1 MDLEIN
7 LCIAKSA
14 ARAAGN
20 FLLENKNKN
29 KKIFS
34 EQGRDIKLEI
44 DRLTEEKITKELK
57 KTGIPIL
64 GEEFGG
70 GSVSDNSYLWVI
82 DPLDGTS
89 NYFRELD
96 QSCVS
101 IALLNGTEGLI
112 GVIYN
117 FNTDEMFESAKGMGA
132 FLNEKEIKVSNVTK
146 REKGYLTTGFPSSKE
161 MEVKEEFISLLKEF
175 KKVRMFGSAALSCAY
190 IASGKCDFYTEKGV
204 YIWDFAAGISLIE
217 EAGGLVNFEE
227 ISEGRYSVIFS
238 NGKI

>member
-1 MDLEIN
+1 MDLELN

-101 IALLNGTEGLI
+101 IALLNGTE
-112 GVIYN
+112 
-117 FNTDEMFESAKGMGA
+117 A
-132 FLNEKEIKVSNVTK
+132 VS
-146 REKGYLTTGFPSSKE
+146 
-161 MEVKEEFISLLKEF
+161 
-175 KKVRMFGSAALSCAY
+175 
-190 IASGKCDFYTEKGV
+190 YTHLRAHET
-204 YIWDFAAGISLIE
+204 
-217 EAGGLVNFEE
+217 
-227 ISEGRYSVIFS
+227 
-238 NGKI
+238 